1 MRNHGLITED
11 SVRPSN
17 RVSLLY
23 AILGGGCWREPGWT
37 TLHLQAHEGERAQER
52 TAALCWNE

>member
-1 MRNHGLITED
+1 
-11 SVRPSN
+11 
-17 RVSLLY
+17 VSLLY